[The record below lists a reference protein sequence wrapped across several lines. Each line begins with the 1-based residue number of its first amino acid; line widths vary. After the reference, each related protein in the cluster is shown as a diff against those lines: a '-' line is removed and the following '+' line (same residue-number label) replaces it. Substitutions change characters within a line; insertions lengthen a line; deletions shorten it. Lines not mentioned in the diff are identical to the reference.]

1 MTLDET
7 TVDLVRNALIVTL
20 KIGAPILV
28 TGMVVGL
35 IISLVQSI
43 TSIQDQTLSTVPKI
57 AVMIL
62 AAAVLLPWIVQRVI
76 EYTIELLKLT

>member
-35 IISLVQSI
+35 MISLVQSI